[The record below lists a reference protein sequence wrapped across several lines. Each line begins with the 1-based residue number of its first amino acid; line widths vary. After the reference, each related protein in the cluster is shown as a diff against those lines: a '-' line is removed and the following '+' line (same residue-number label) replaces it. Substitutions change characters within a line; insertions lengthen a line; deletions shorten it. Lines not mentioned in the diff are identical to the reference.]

1 MRKHRLSCFD
11 SFHCIADACP
21 DTCCAGWEV
30 DLDEEILE
38 AYLSMPGALGEEL
51 RSRIKAE
58 DGYTYFEMEQGR
70 CPFLNDRNLCRLI
83 LEAGE
88 NCLSTTCRE
97 HPRFWSDYG
106 ALRETCLS
114 ISCPEAARL
123 LFALPF
129 EIIEN
134 DTEETPEEPL
144 GDFDRH
150 ILRLL
155 LEYRQGLF
163 CIARCRRPLSQR
175 LGLIWTSAEQEQEQL
190 ELSER
195 LWTPQ
200 QENRS
205 VIGTFTC
212 QSEAS
217 PEEAE
222 ANLQKYYESLPAP
235 QWTPELKPFLREM
248 LNMEFTRPE
257 LKTMLE
263 RALLMEESQ
272 LLSPPEDPAYAPYA
286 EKLLC
291 YFLYRYVPRGLW
303 HLEIL
308 DKVRFCVLGT
318 MAVLA
323 LTELLEGTPL
333 QRITTA
339 ATIFSREV
347 EHSDENLDR
356 LLDLVCTL

>member
-1 MRKHRLSCFD
+1 MLNHSLSCFASFRCTAD
-11 SFHCIADACP
+11 SCP

-30 DLDEEILE
+30 DLDEDILQT
-38 AYLSMPGALGEEL
+38 YTTMPGPLGQEL
-51 RSRIKAE
+51 RSRIKEE
-58 DGYTYFEMEQGR
+58 DGYTFFEMEQGR

-88 NCLSTTCRE
+88 SCLSTTCRE
-97 HPRFWSDYG
+97 HPRFWADYG
-106 ALRETCLS
+106 ELRETCLA

-123 LFALPF
+123 MFALPF
-129 EIIEN
+129 EIM
-134 DTEETPEEPL
+134 ETCTDEPPEEPL
-144 GDFDRH
+144 EGFDRH

-163 CIARCRRPLSQR
+163 RIARSRRPFSQR

-200 QENRS
+200 QEPQS
-205 VIGTFTC
+205 VIGTFTF
-212 QSEAS
+212 QSELS
-217 PEEAE
+217 PEEME
-222 ANLQKYYESLPAP
+222 ANLQTYYETLPAP
-235 QWTPELKPFLREM
+235 QWTPPLKIFLREM
-248 LNMEFTRPE
+248 LNMEFTRDQ
-257 LKTMLE
+257 LKTLIE
-263 RALLMEESQ
+263 GTLYKEESH
-272 LLSPPEDPAYAPYA
+272 LLSPLDDPAYAPYA

-291 YFLYRYVPRGLW
+291 YFLYRYVPRALW

-308 DKVRFCVLGT
+308 DKVRFCVLST
-318 MAVLA
+318 AAVLA
-323 LTELLEGTPL
+323 LTAVLEGTPL

-339 ATIFSREV
+339 AISFSREV

-356 LLDLVCTL
+356 LLELVCTF